1 MERKITVYNIAN
13 SQKQVINSSAT
24 TLGELKREMT
34 AAGISTAGKDIF
46 EGITKTEFKS
56 DDSILPQNV
65 NYKGTVTNDLVIML
79 AESNK
84 KIKSGASRADLYS
97 KIKEYGLQQTV
108 KDAMG
113 KNFTQCSSKDLQDMI
128 TLYEENCDGLLEESD
143 KEIDDFKDS
152 DEVSE
157 SPRDCQAI
165 YDRATKL
172 IADLTHCVNRLSEI
186 LGDNCKKC
194 EGCTR
199 DFNESPY
206 SDDELEEMADFI

>member
-13 SQKQVINSSAT
+13 SQKQVINSTAT
-24 TLGELKREMT
+24 TLGELKREMS
-34 AAGISTAGKDIF
+34 AAGISTADKDIF
-46 EGITKTEFKS
+46 EGITRTEFKS

-84 KIKSGASRADLYS
+84 KIKSGASRSDLYS
-97 KIKEYGLQQTV
+97 KIKEYNLQQVV
-108 KDAMG
+108 KDAFG
-113 KNFTQCSSKDLQDMI
+113 KNFTQCSSEDLQNVI
-128 TLYEENCDGLLEESD
+128 TLHEEKCAKVFEEP
-143 KEIDDFKDS
+143 K
-152 DEVSE
+152 VPE
-157 SPRDCQAI
+157 SSKDCQEI
-165 YDRATKL
+165 YDKAVKL

-199 DFNESPY
+199 DFIESPY
-206 SDDELEEMADFI
+206 SDNELSEMAEFI